1 MEKTKLGLS
10 TAIMGALVCLL
21 AIFGG
26 YTVVILLTG
35 YILIC
40 EKDRWLRTFSVSI
53 LLYCLAF
60 SLVLSGLGFVRNLVL
75 ASDLDGEAF
84 LYWVMY
90 AVRILGKLGL
100 LGLGAASFMGMKLKL
115 PLLST
120 ILDKHLNHPEA

>member
-10 TAIMGALVCLL
+10 TAVMGAICCLM

-35 YILIC
+35 YILLC

-60 SLVLSGLGFVRNLVL
+60 SLVLSGLGFLRNLVL
-75 ASDLDGEAF
+75 AAEIDGDTL

-100 LGLGAASFMGMKLKL
+100 LGLGAAAFMGVKVNL

-120 ILDKHLNHPEA
+120 ILDKHLSHPEE

>member
-10 TAIMGALVCLL
+10 TAVMGALVCLMG
-21 AIFGG
+21 IFGG
-26 YTVVILLTG
+26 YTAVILLTG

-40 EKDRWLRTFSVSI
+40 EKNRWLRTFSVSI

-60 SLVLSGLGFVRNLVL
+60 SLVLSGLGFLRNLVL
-75 ASDLDGEAF
+75 AADIDGDTL

-100 LGLGAASFMGMKLKL
+100 LGLGAAAFMGVKVNL

-120 ILDKHLNHPEA
+120 ILDKHLSHPEE